1 VWAVS
6 IPATFMADSRCL
18 AFALRERRDKDRV
31 MTSDRMMQAIG
42 RIERAISRLE
52 TTAGRG
58 RDQGARHIEEISRL
72 KAALLASEE
81 RAVALEEDLAREQAN
96 SLAAGVA
103 AERQAI
109 MAFPDQ
115 DPHAIN
121 PFSHDKALA
130 ALRSLDSLIDDLQKA
145 RRDG

>member
-1 VWAVS
+1 
-6 IPATFMADSRCL
+6 
-18 AFALRERRDKDRV
+18 

-58 RDQGARHIEEISRL
+58 RDQGARQNQETSRL

-81 RAVALEEDLAREQAN
+81 RAVALEEDLAREKGK
-96 SLAAGVA
+96 SIVAGGPT
-103 AERQAI
+103 ERQAS

-115 DPHAIN
+115 DPQAIN

-130 ALRSLDSLIDDLQKA
+130 ALRSLDSLIDDLQRA